1 MTGASALTK
10 VCLTVHN
17 SDHTAPKGE
26 TFRPASPNDPP
37 AYSSNRRQWSGQRR
51 NGKIDWALQG
61 PASVHISHRIDVLAK
76 LRIARGY
83 GVVDSA
89 TVDLIQV
96 EKYQAEPDP
105 TVWTF
110 PIEQM
115 NEDDDMASGSDD
127 GFPETRTTGVSLKQA
142 VALTPFGN
150 HAVSSRCREK
160 VRPKRKF
167 NLMLAFSTYQIYH
180 KVISSSA

>member
-1 MTGASALTK
+1 M
-10 VCLTVHN
+10 
-17 SDHTAPKGE
+17 
-26 TFRPASPNDPP
+26 
-37 AYSSNRRQWSGQRR
+37 
-51 NGKIDWALQG
+51 
-61 PASVHISHRIDVLAK
+61 
-76 LRIARGY
+76 
-83 GVVDSA
+83 VDSA

-115 NEDDDMASGSDD
+115 SEDDDDDIASGSDD

-142 VALTPFGN
+142 VALGPFGN
-150 HAVSSRCREK
+150 HALSSHCREK

-167 NLMLAFSTYQIYH
+167 NLMLAFSTYQTCH
-180 KVISSSA
+180 KIISSSP